1 MKKIR
6 KIACVLTV
14 CSMISSNTH
23 SYKFPEVYWNRE
35 RTVALVTVGVS
46 IVTIIATVKLAK
58 LFSNKKGTPDDLDN
72 KNFDKR
78 EQEWI
83 KFLLGEKIQDKS
95 FLFKSCEEFRNAN
108 DSALES
114 HHDFIQVVFPNYE
127 KSGYANQDLCLNKN
141 LKKWQALMQDL
152 ELRFKI
158 QKNLKLNVNRIL
170 IFFGFEVT
178 LGNNSEIIKLNAK
191 DDARIFVPDNDPRSH
206 NRLRLT
212 RVLKCLK
219 LFGLDREYEMIMAAI
234 ENNGQFQKI
243 MRNYDK
249 DYSGLRESYKYWQ
262 DSRNTA
268 CLF

>member
-6 KIACVLTV
+6 KIISVLSI
-14 CSMISSNTH
+14 CSVMSSSTRG
-23 SYKFPEVYWNRE
+23 YLTWNRE
-35 RTVALVTVGVS
+35 RTVALATIGISIGTVIVVTQLV
-46 IVTIIATVKLAK
+46 K
-58 LFSNKKGTPDDLDN
+58 LFSGKKDDSGNLDN

-78 EQEWI
+78 EQNWI
-83 KFLLGEKIQDKS
+83 KILLGEKIQDKS
-95 FLFKSCEEFRNAN
+95 FLFQSGEAFRNAN
-108 DSALES
+108 DRALEI
-114 HHDFIQVVFPNYE
+114 HHNFIQIFFPNLE
-127 KSGYANQDLCLNKN
+127 ESGYANQDLCLNKN